1 MMARPSARARGY
13 TSEWDIRAR
22 RFRNVDDAHRH
33 SRKSSTARLS
43 TGWNRSVTSNT
54 ASEWFGEQ
62 ILWPRWRS
70 STSASA
76 MSNGRSSAGGES
88 R

>member
-1 MMARPSARARGY
+1 VMWSGSRRREALARGHTNY
-13 TSEWDIRAR
+13 AHDAR
-22 RFRNVDDAHRH
+22 RH

-76 MSNGRSSAGGES
+76 MFEWKISKRRE
-88 R
+88 